1 MLFKIALKNLLG
13 ARLRTFLNVLVTAFS
28 FFLILFVSGMYNGML
43 EHAKQVTM
51 DTEIAGG
58 AYWHPEYDPLDPMTF
73 EDAHSVL
80 PGDLQSLVD
89 QKKAF
94 PVLVSQAS
102 IYPGGRIMPVIM
114 KGIPPGQNIVNMPT
128 DALAGRDD
136 IAIPVLIGKGMARD
150 AKLEVGDAFT
160 IRWLDADLTYD
171 ADEGTVVNIMD
182 TENFKLD
189 MGHIWIPLEKAQT
202 MLAMEG
208 KATYVT
214 YEKELQPVN
223 NLLFYGD
230 EQISGS
236 DSTNF
241 GNWTAYG
248 ISGGNVSVAS
258 QKFQVVT
265 ETDEA
270 NEGAS
275 LAIKYIGGTDAITA
289 GRTYRVAAK
298 LANTGGAITPAI
310 KFSLGGT
317 HVSVKA
323 TDSSEPQNGTINTT
337 EQEYYA
343 DITTINNTGALI
355 FFNPSSASSTTFTLD
370 DISIKEKGVW
380 IPRDINYLVQDM
392 EAIIAAD
399 KPGAQIM
406 YMILLALAAMGIFNA
421 QVLSI
426 FRRGR
431 EIGTLMAIG
440 MTRPRVVGLFTLEGG
455 LNAVLAAVATLI
467 FFGPV
472 LWYFGVYGIP
482 MPIDYT
488 EMGMIMARRLIPI
501 YTIGLVVSTTI
512 LVSIIVLIVSY
523 IPSRRIARMKP
534 TDALRGKAV
543 A

>member
-28 FFLILFVSGMYNGML
+28 FFLILSVMAVYGGML
-43 EHAKQVTM
+43 QHAKQVTM
-51 DTEIAGG
+51 ETEIAGG

-73 EDAHSVL
+73 EDAHSTPPAAV
-80 PGDLQSLVD
+80 QTLVD
-89 QKKAF
+89 EKKAF
-94 PVLVSQAS
+94 PVLVSQVS
-102 IYPGGRIMPVIM
+102 IYPGGRIMPAIM
-114 KGIPPGQNIVNMPT
+114 KGIPPDQNIVNMPT
-128 DALAGRDD
+128 DALTGHKE

-150 AKLEVGDAFT
+150 TKMEVGDTFT
-160 IRWLDADLTYD
+160 IRWLDADRTYD
-171 ADEGTVVNIMD
+171 ADEGTVIYIMD

-189 MGHIWIPLEKAQT
+189 LGHIWIPLSKAQA

-208 KATYVT
+208 NATYVT
-214 YEKELQPVN
+214 YK
-223 NLLFYGD
+223 
-230 EQISGS
+230 
-236 DSTNF
+236 
-241 GNWTAYG
+241 
-248 ISGGNVSVAS
+248 
-258 QKFQVVT
+258 
-265 ETDEA
+265 
-270 NEGAS
+270 
-275 LAIKYIGGTDAITA
+275 
-289 GRTYRVAAK
+289 
-298 LANTGGAITPAI
+298 
-310 KFSLGGT
+310 
-317 HVSVKA
+317 
-323 TDSSEPQNGTINTT
+323 
-337 EQEYYA
+337 
-343 DITTINNTGALI
+343 
-355 FFNPSSASSTTFTLD
+355 
-370 DISIKEKGVW
+370 KGVPPVQDRGDW

-392 EAIIAAD
+392 EAIIEAD

-406 YMILLALAAMGIFNA
+406 NMILLALAAMGIFNA

-440 MTRPRVVGLFTLEGG
+440 MTRSRVVGLFTLEGG

-482 MPIDYT
+482 LPIDFT
-488 EMGMIMARRLIPI
+488 EMGMILAKRLMPV